1 MAIEL
6 SDNILL
12 NIMRNHIKENI
23 NKEYVIDLIT
33 SKLSDSDK
41 GILLELL
48 LTEEEH
54 EPFDINDIVWIKMDK
69 YADYGDEQSL
79 KDIQL
84 IHDNHILAKVTGS
97 DNYGTEYDKWHYK
110 FMVEVILLRDKDN
123 WEISKQKVDRK
134 DIKHIVGSNLSHK
147 MTQAFRDK
155 YSEIAI

>member
-12 NIMRNHIKENI
+12 NIMRNYIKENI

-33 SKLSDSDK
+33 SKLSDADK

-69 YADYGDEQSL
+69 YGDYGEIQSL
-79 KDIQL
+79 RDINL
-84 IHDNHILAKVTGS
+84 IQDNYMLAKVTGS
-97 DNYGTEYDKWHYK
+97 DNYGTDFDKWHYK
-110 FMVEVILLRDKDN
+110 FKVECIILKDKDN
-123 WEISKQKVDRK
+123 WEISEQTVDRK
-134 DIKHIVGSNLSHK
+134 DVKHIVGSN
-147 MTQAFRDK
+147 MNQQIVQAYKDK
-155 YSEIAI
+155 YAEIAI

>member
-12 NIMRNHIKENI
+12 NIMRNYIKENI
-23 NKEYVIDLIT
+23 NKEYVIDLIN

-48 LTEEEH
+48 LTQEEH

-69 YADYGDEQSL
+69 YGDYGEIQSL
-79 KDIQL
+79 KDINL
-84 IHDNHILAKVTGS
+84 IQDNHTLAKITGS
-97 DNYGTEYDKWHYK
+97 DNYGTEFDKWHYK
-110 FMVEVILLRDKDN
+110 FKIEVIILRDKDN
-123 WEISKQKVDRK
+123 WQISEQVVDRK
-134 DIKHIVGSNLSHK
+134 NMKHIVGSNLSHK

>member
-48 LTEEEH
+48 LTEEEY

-69 YADYGDEQSL
+69 YGDYGDIQSL
-79 KDIQL
+79 KDIKL
-84 IHDNHILAKVTGS
+84 VHDKYMLAKVTGS
-97 DNYGTEYDKWHYK
+97 DNYGAEFDKWHYK
-110 FMVEVILLRDKDN
+110 FKVEVIILKDKDN
-123 WEISKQKVDRK
+123 WEISEQTIDRK
-134 DIKHIVGSNLSHK
+134 DMKHIVGSNLSHE
-147 MTQAFRDK
+147 MTQAFRNK
-155 YSEIAI
+155 YAEIAI